1 LIDARA
7 VIAAEA
13 RIDERVHVG
22 PYAVIGAG
30 VEIGSGSRI
39 ESHVV
44 IKGPT
49 VIGSDN
55 HIFQFASIGD
65 DPQDKKYAGETTR
78 LVIGDRN
85 TIREYCTIN
94 RGTVQDRGVT
104 SIGNDN
110 WIMAY
115 CHIAHDCAVGNNTIF
130 ANNAS
135 IAGHVH
141 VGDFAVLGG
150 FTAVHQFCQ
159 IGAHSLT
166 SMFSYVTMD
175 VAACVIVAGRPAAA
189 RGINAEGLK
198 RRGFT
203 PEQLRNLKAAY
214 RTVYRDSLK
223 LDEAIALLEPRAA
236 EQPELRLFLDSLRA
250 GSRGLVR

>member
-1 LIDARA
+1 LIDSRA
-7 VIAAEA
+7 VIASDA
-13 RIDERVHVG
+13 RIHDDVHVG
-22 PYAVIGAG
+22 AYAVIGAG
-30 VEIGSGSRI
+30 VEIGSGTRI
-39 ESHVV
+39 EPHVV

-49 VIGSDN
+49 TIGAQN
-55 HIFQFASIGD
+55 HIYQFASIGD
-65 DPQDKKYAGETTR
+65 DPQDKKYKGETTR

-85 TIREYCTIN
+85 TIRECCTIN

-104 SIGNDN
+104 TIGNDN

-115 CHIAHDCAVGNNTIF
+115 CHIAHDCVVGDHVIF

-141 VGDFAVLGG
+141 IGEYAVLGG
-150 FTAVHQFCQ
+150 FTAVHQFCK

-175 VAACVIVAGRPAAA
+175 VAAYLIVAGRPVKP

-203 PEQLRNLKAAY
+203 PAQLKNLRAAFKI
-214 RTVYRDSLK
+214 VYRENRK
-223 LDEAIALLEPRAA
+223 LEEALTMLEPQAA
-236 EQPELRLFLDSLRA
+236 AAPEVATFLESLRA
-250 GSRGLVR
+250 STRGLAR

>member
-1 LIDARA
+1 LIDPKA
-7 VIAAEA
+7 VVASDA
-13 RIDERVHVG
+13 RVHEDAYVG
-22 PYAVIGAG
+22 PFAVIGAD
-30 VEIGSGSRI
+30 VEIGPGSRI
-39 ESHVV
+39 EPHVV
-44 IKGPT
+44 IKGRT
-49 VIGSDN
+49 TIGAQN

-65 DPQDKKYAGETTR
+65 DPQDKKYAGERTE

-104 SIGNDN
+104 SIGHDN

-115 CHIAHDCAVGNNTIF
+115 SHIAHDCVVGSHTIF

-150 FTAVHQFCQ
+150 FTAVHQFCH
-159 IGAHSLT
+159 IGAHALT

-175 VAACVIVAGRPAAA
+175 VAAYVIVAGRPAEP
-189 RGINAEGLK
+189 RSINVEGLK
-198 RRGFT
+198 RRGFST
-203 PEQLRNLKAAY
+203 QQIRNLKAAY
-214 RTVYRDSLK
+214 RTVYREGLK
-223 LDEAIALLEPRAA
+223 LEEAIAAIEARVAT
-236 EQPELRLFLDSLRA
+236 EPELALLVESLRA
-250 GSRGLVR
+250 STRGLAR

>member
-7 VIAAEA
+7 VVAADA
-13 RIDERVHVG
+13 RIDDSVYIG
-22 PYAVIGAG
+22 PYAVIGSD
-30 VEIGSGSRI
+30 VEIGRGSRV

-49 VIGSDN
+49 VIGADN

-65 DPQDKKYAGETTR
+65 DPQDKKYKGERTK

-85 TIREYCTIN
+85 TIREYCTLN
-94 RGTVQDRGVT
+94 RGTAQDRGETTV
-104 SIGNDN
+104 GNDN

-115 CHIAHDCAVGNNTIF
+115 CHIAHDCWVGDHTIF

-141 VGDFAVLGG
+141 VGDHAVLGG
-150 FTAVHQFCQ
+150 FTAIHQFCR

-175 VAACVIVAGRPAAA
+175 VAAYVIVSGRPAEA
-189 RGINAEGLK
+189 RGINVEGLK

-203 PEQLRNLKAAY
+203 PDQIRNLKNAY
-214 RTVYRDSLK
+214 RTVFRESLK
-223 LDEAIALLEPRAA
+223 LDDAITQLESRAA
-236 EQPELRLFLDSLRA
+236 AQPELELLIDSLRA
-250 GSRGLVR
+250 SSRGLIR

>member
-7 VIAAEA
+7 VIDPEA
-13 RIDERVHVG
+13 RIDASAQVG
-22 PYAVIGAG
+22 PYAVIGPD
-30 VEIGSGSRI
+30 VTIGRGSRV

-49 VIGSDN
+49 TIGADN

-65 DPQDKKYAGETTR
+65 DPQDKKYKGERTT

-94 RGTVQDRGVT
+94 RGTAQDRSET

-115 CHIAHDCAVGNNTIF
+115 CHIAHDCVVGNNTIF

-141 VGDFAVLGG
+141 VGDYAVLGG
-150 FTAVHQFCQ
+150 FTAVHQFCR

-175 VAACVIVAGRPAAA
+175 VAACVIASGRPAEA
-189 RGINAEGLK
+189 RGINVEGLK
-198 RRGFT
+198 RRGFSAD
-203 PEQLRNLKAAY
+203 QLRNLKAAY
-214 RTVYRDSLK
+214 RTVYRESLK
-223 LDEAIALLEPRAA
+223 LDEAVALLAPRVAA
-236 EQPELRLFLDSLRA
+236 EPELAAFVDSLRA
-250 GSRGLVR
+250 GSRGLAR